1 MGTGGLEYSLQHRDL
16 FILGFQ
22 LSPRLT
28 DLPVPIME
36 EGLDL
41 LPVNGHL
48 LLQPGDVVISG
59 LVGRGIAIYL
69 SRWYLPDRRYREVGQ

>member
-1 MGTGGLEYSLQHRDL
+1 M
-16 FILGFQ
+16 
-22 LSPRLT
+22 

-36 EGLDL
+36 DCLDL
-41 LPVNGHL
+41 LPVTRHL
-48 LLQPGDVVISG
+48 LLQLGDVVTRG